1 MRSVRINEYNTAT
14 EEQKRGNGMGKRNNK
29 LYLEGTT
36 IRDIDADIMRVL
48 SCFFVVLIHVSTYG
62 DGDFSLAL
70 NCISRFS
77 VPVFVMISGRY
88 MLEKR
93 MEWKHLAK
101 KSIHLLFLMLFW
113 STIFYFY
120 SCWLGQQPESYLS
133 FILTQPVHL
142 WYIWAIIALYLMVPF
157 LYVFCEHAS
166 QSIYRY
172 ELGFTFLTGTVIT
185 LLLRTN
191 LFPVFSEVI
200 EKTKLPY
207 QLGFVFCFLFGDYF
221 RRYRPKISL
230 FGGVILFGAGTLGTV
245 WGTFVLRDTPLDGLL
260 LSFFSPFAIIAAI
273 GLYSTVSQIGYH
285 KLWGRSFLHKAAK
298 CTLGIYLMH
307 PLLIRPV
314 AYSIKNLF
322 DTSAEVFTP
331 MCTLVV
337 FALSFIVVFMI
348 RKIPLFKVV
357 FG

>member
-1 MRSVRINEYNTAT
+1 MRKKND
-14 EEQKRGNGMGKRNNK
+14 K
-29 LYLEGTT
+29 LYLEETT
-36 IRDIDADIMRVL
+36 IRDVDTDIMRVL

-77 VPVFVMISGRY
+77 VPVFVIISGRY
-88 MLEKR
+88 MLEKSV
-93 MEWKHLAK
+93 EWKHLAK
-101 KSIHLLFLMLFW
+101 KSIHLLFLMFFW

-120 SCWLGQQPESYLS
+120 SSYLGQKPESYFS

-157 LYVFCEHAS
+157 LYVFCENAS

-172 ELGFTFLTGTVIT
+172 ALGFTFLTGTVIT
-185 LLLRTN
+185 IILRTN
-191 LFPVFSEVI
+191 LFSLFSEVI
-200 EKTKLPY
+200 EKTKIPY

-221 RRYRPKISL
+221 RRYRPNIPLLS
-230 FGGVILFGAGTLGTV
+230 GTILFAAGSLGTV
-245 WGTFVLRDTPLDGLL
+245 WGTFLLRSSPLDGLL
-260 LSFFSPFAIIAAI
+260 LSFFSPLAIIAAI
-273 GLYSTVSQIGYH
+273 GVYSTVSQIGNYAM
-285 KLWGRSFLHKAAK
+285 KGRSFLHKAAK

-314 AYSIKNLF
+314 VYSVKTLF
-322 DTSAEVFTP
+322 DTSDVFFAPT
-331 MCTLVV
+331 CTVVV
-337 FALSFIVVFMI
+337 FALSFVFVFTI